1 MNYNH
6 RKFSKRG
13 ICIID
18 ENNNSNKNNNND
30 KDTIII
36 VEYLLQCAYCDLISQ

>member
-1 MNYNH
+1 M
-6 RKFSKRG
+6 FSVKLLVFAEP
-13 ICIID
+13 ITID

-36 VEYLLQCAYCDLISQ
+36 VEYLLQDAYCDLFS